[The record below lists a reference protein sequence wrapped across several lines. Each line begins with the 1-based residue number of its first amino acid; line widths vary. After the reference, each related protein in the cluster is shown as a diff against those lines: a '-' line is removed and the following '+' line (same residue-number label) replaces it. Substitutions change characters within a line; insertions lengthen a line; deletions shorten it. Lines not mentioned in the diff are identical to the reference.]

1 MYFLDSTKKAMNM
14 KKNKLI
20 FTTTLILLLTTLV
33 YVLGF
38 ASNVSYGNLEI
49 TYSTDL
55 AKFNEVIQKFNSNMY
70 KFLIG
75 LFIVLV
81 GCYVTNS
88 HNRTRYYLSNVIS
101 VSLMSA
107 SLAVFAIVNV
117 IPLPGYIKTYTQI
130 LIDNPEEIERM
141 KRISS
146 LIDTN
151 FFYYFGIVLSVL
163 MLALAVY
170 LVVYLVLKMKNQKAY
185 LQQRDEVLSNAV

>member
-1 MYFLDSTKKAMNM
+1 M

-55 AKFNEVIQKFNSNMY
+55 AKFNEVIQKFNSNIY
-70 KFLIG
+70 KFVMG

-81 GCYVTNS
+81 ACYVTNS